1 MSVGGGMDEEEGS
14 VVDEISCNTI
24 HRTEVIV
31 IQSVLGSLSLDAAE
45 DHHAQELWVGNIA

>member
-1 MSVGGGMDEEEGS
+1 MSGGGGVDEEGS
-14 VVDEISCNTI
+14 VDEISCNTI

-31 IQSVLGSLSLDAAE
+31 IQSVLGSLSLDAE

>member
-1 MSVGGGMDEEEGS
+1 MSGGGGLDEEGS

-31 IQSVLGSLSLDAAE
+31 IQSVLGSLSLDAE
-45 DHHAQELWVGNIA
+45 DHHAQELRVGNIA

>member
-1 MSVGGGMDEEEGS
+1 MSVGGVDEKEGS